1 MPRVIFLSV
10 ALALLTAASHA
21 ADPFATL
28 YAPGRH
34 SIEAWRV
41 SSGSDGES
49 HLAKI
54 ELVVGEKDFFG
65 VHNGLKQY
73 VSEHP
78 EHFAIFSAPG
88 NLDLPWHTTPRK
100 EMFIVLRG
108 HSTLILGD
116 GTKKVFG
123 QGSILIFEDDTGHGH
138 SGRTGPEGYT
148 AINVDL
154 GLIAK

>member
-1 MPRVIFLSV
+1 MLRMFLLS
-10 ALALLTAASHA
+10 ASLALVAATSLA

-28 YAPGRH
+28 YAPGRQ
-34 SIEAWRV
+34 SVEAWEV
-41 SSGSDGES
+41 TSGDDGES
-49 HLAKI
+49 HLKRI

-73 VSEHP
+73 VTEQP
-78 EHFAIFSAPG
+78 ERFVIFSAPG
-88 NLDLPWHTTPRK
+88 NLDLPWHTTQRK

-108 HSTLILGD
+108 QSTLVLGD

-123 QGSILIFEDDTGHGH
+123 QGSILIFKDNTGHGH
-138 SGRTGPEGYT
+138 SGKTGPDGYT